1 MFVGREILIVAIIQ
15 ILYDIHTT
23 LVKQCNNASE
33 NQSRLSLGSR
43 KTVIILYLKRP
54 AFLTSNEAGSSMRVS
69 MFTKMLFLNFEK
81 TNLEPEYWRRIDK
94 ITKEKILLNA
104 DSPEVKKHLT
114 TADVYFSK

>member
-1 MFVGREILIVAIIQ
+1 
-15 ILYDIHTT
+15 
-23 LVKQCNNASE
+23 
-33 NQSRLSLGSR
+33 
-43 KTVIILYLKRP
+43 
-54 AFLTSNEAGSSMRVS
+54 MRVS